1 MAEMIFYYLFLI
13 ILEIPDM
20 RVDQFFYRTRVRLH
34 RVTCQILRSAAQW
47 SCGFLE
53 AEAEESIHEAYVQT
67 ITKAQHYV
75 YIENQ
80 FFISLAFPNAYDV
93 RNQIAE
99 TLFKRI
105 YRAHK

>member
-1 MAEMIFYYLFLI
+1 
-13 ILEIPDM
+13 M
-20 RVDQFFYRTRVRLH
+20 RIDAFFSRTKVRLH

-53 AEAEESIHEAYVQT
+53 ADADEQSIHEAYVQC

-80 FFISLAFPNAYDV
+80 FFISLAFPNTHDV

-105 YRAHK
+105 LRAHK